1 MATLQELENAKLV
14 TIDNLSAVKTYIDEN
29 KVQAIEFSLR
39 VDEDGYLICDYPEGT
54 EPEKCS
60 PDKDGGTIITRL
72 PWASYI

>member
-14 TIDNLSAVKTYIDEN
+14 TIDNLGTIKQYIDEN

-54 EPEKCS
+54 EP
-60 PDKDGGTIITRL
+60 PDLSINEDGFLVYT
-72 PWASYI
+72 Y